1 MQRFASCCLNSV
13 VRYAFC
19 TRGTTYKTLLELD
32 RKIRTFPVPKALRPP
47 EPAMGSASVASSA
60 SGSSGSSSGGSGA
73 SGSGLNGSSSAVDGN
88 EGWSPDPCIAMQ
100 QMAILNEKEASEW
113 TSLRRLSLA

>member
-47 EPAMGSASVASSA
+47 EPAMGSAAGASVASSA
-60 SGSSGSSSGGSGA
+60 SGSSSGGSGA
-73 SGSGLNGSSSAVDGN
+73 SGASGSGLNGSSGAADGN

-113 TSLRRLSLA
+113 FIRLQ